1 MIARNR
7 QYPLLVAGLVLIF
20 VAGACLPGS
29 TVSPPSPPEE
39 VMTPTTPPVVPTTT
53 PAVPTTAPTNTPPVV
68 EPGATPTQ
76 PAAAG
81 VLRQWATGAT
91 ASSQYGDDDYS
102 AQQAIGAPNTMECG
116 DIETAWA
123 SETSDGVDWLEV
135 TFATAV
141 VPSEINIRETN
152 MPGFINKV
160 EVKDEAGVYYTVWEG
175 TPAIVEECPRVLTV
189 SVSGVNARVSAVRI
203 NLDQREGGWWNEIDA
218 VELVGVPSG
227 SPAVVAATP
236 TQPAAGAAVRQWAVG
251 GVASS
256 SYASPDPEWSA
267 QQATGAP
274 NTSTSECVDDQRAWA
289 SETYDGVD
297 WLEVTFATGV
307 VPTEIN
313 IHENNSPGFI
323 NKVEVKDQAGL
334 YYTVWQGTPGAVEQC
349 PRVFTVSVSGV
360 SARVNAVRI
369 SLDQRNGGDWNE
381 IDAVELV
388 GQP

>member
-1 MIARNR
+1 MRKAMGSKHV
-7 QYPLLVAGLVLIF
+7 LLVAGLVLVF

-29 TVSPPSPPEE
+29 TTVSPTSPAEE
-39 VMTPTTPPVVPTTT
+39 VATPTTPPSAP
-53 PAVPTTAPTNTPPVV
+53 PAAPTNTPPVV
-68 EPGATPTQ
+68 VEPGATATQ

-102 AQQAIGAPNTMECG
+102 AQQVIGAPNTMECG

-123 SETSDGVDWLEV
+123 SETSEGVDWLEV
-135 TFATAV
+135 SFATAV
-141 VPSEINIRETN
+141 VPTEINIYETYS
-152 MPGFINKV
+152 PGAINKV
-160 EVKDEAGVYYTVWEG
+160 EVKDEAGLYYTVWQG
-175 TPAIVEECPRVLTV
+175 TPAEVEQCPRVFTV
-189 SVSGVNARVSAVRI
+189 SVSGVSAGVKAVRI
-203 NLDQREGGWWNEIDA
+203 NLDQREGPYWNEIDA

-227 SPAVVAATP
+227 GAAVVPAATA
-236 TQPAAGAAVRQWAVG
+236 TQPAAGAAVRQWAAEA
-251 GVASS
+251 VASS
-256 SYASPDPEWSA
+256 SYSDPDWGA

-274 NTSTSECVDDQRAWA
+274 NTTECVDDQRAWA

-297 WLEVTFATGV
+297 WLELRYSAAV

-334 YYTVWQGTPGAVEQC
+334 YYTVWQGTPGAVAQC

-360 SARVNAVRI
+360 SVRVNTVRI

-388 GQP
+388 GLP

>member
-1 MIARNR
+1 MIVRKR
-7 QYPLLVAGLVLIF
+7 QHVLLVAGLVLIF

-29 TVSPPSPPEE
+29 TVSPTSPPEE
-39 VMTPTTPPVVPTTT
+39 VATATTPPSAP
-53 PAVPTTAPTNTPPVV
+53 PAAPTNTPPVT
-68 EPGATPTQ
+68 EPGATATQ
-76 PAAAG
+76 PQAAG

-102 AQQAIGAPNTMECG
+102 AQQAVGAPNTTRCG
-116 DIETAWA
+116 DMETAWCPA
-123 SETSDGVDWLEV
+123 NSEGVEWLEV
-135 TFATAV
+135 SFATAV
-141 VPSEINIRETN
+141 VPTEINIYETYS
-152 MPGFINKV
+152 PGAINKV
-160 EVKDEAGVYYTVWEG
+160 EVKDETGLYYTVWEG
-175 TPAIVEECPRVLTV
+175 TPAAVEQCPRVFTV
-189 SVSGVNARVSAVRI
+189 SVSGVSVRVNAVRI
-203 NLDQREGGWWNEIDA
+203 NLDQREGPYWNEIDA

-236 TQPAAGAAVRQWAVG
+236 TQPAAGAAVRQWAAS

-256 SYASPDPEWSA
+256 SYSDPDWGP

-289 SETYDGVD
+289 SETSDGVD
-297 WLEVTFATGV
+297 WLEVTFMTAV

-313 IHENNSPGFI
+313 IHENVSPGSI
-323 NKVEVKDQAGL
+323 NKVEVKGQAGL

-349 PRVFTVSVSGV
+349 PRVFTVPVSGV
-360 SARVNAVRI
+360 SVRVNAVRI
-369 SLDQRNGGDWNE
+369 SVDQRNADYWDE

>member
-7 QYPLLVAGLVLIF
+7 PYALLVAGLVLIF

-29 TVSPPSPPEE
+29 TVSPTSPPEE
-39 VMTPTTPPVVPTTT
+39 EMTPTTTPGAPP
-53 PAVPTTAPTNTPPVV
+53 AAPTNTPPVV
-68 EPGATPTQ
+68 AGATATQ

-81 VLRQWATGAT
+81 VLRQWAVGAV
-91 ASSQYGDDDYS
+91 ASSEYSSPDFS
-102 AQQAIGAPNTMECG
+102 AQQATGAPNTAECG
-116 DIETAWA
+116 DSETAWA
-123 SETSDGVDWLEV
+123 SETSEGVDWLEV
-135 TFATAV
+135 SFATAV
-141 VPSEINIRETN
+141 LPTEINIRETN

-189 SVSGVNARVSAVRI
+189 SVSGVNARVNAVRI
-203 NLDQREGGWWNEIDA
+203 NLDQTGGWWNEIDA
-218 VELVGVPSG
+218 VELVGQPSG
-227 SPAVVAATP
+227 APAGQPVATP
-236 TQPAAGAAVRQWAVG
+236 TQPAVAGAVRQWAAS

-256 SYASPDPEWSA
+256 SYSDPDWGP

-274 NTSTSECVDDQRAWA
+274 NVSDCVDDQRAWA
-289 SETYDGVD
+289 SETSDGVD
-297 WLEVTFATGV
+297 WLEVTFITAV

-313 IHENNSPGFI
+313 IHENVSPGSI

-349 PRVFTVSVSGV
+349 PRVFTVPVSGV
-360 SARVNAVRI
+360 SVRVNAVRI
-369 SLDQRNGGDWNE
+369 SVDQRNAGYWNE

>member
-7 QYPLLVAGLVLIF
+7 RYVLLVAGLVLVF

-39 VMTPTTPPVVPTTT
+39 VMTPTTPPS
-53 PAVPTTAPTNTPPVV
+53 APTTAPTNTPPVV
-68 EPGATPTQ
+68 VEPGATPTQ
-76 PAAAG
+76 PSAAG
-81 VLRQWATGAT
+81 ALRQWAVGAV
-91 ASSQYGDDDYS
+91 ASSEYSSPDFS
-102 AQQAIGAPNTMECG
+102 AQQATGAPNTAECG
-116 DIETAWA
+116 DSETAWA
-123 SETSDGVDWLEV
+123 SETSEGVDWLEV
-135 TFATAV
+135 SFATAV
-141 VPSEINIRETN
+141 LPTEINIRETN

-189 SVSGVNARVSAVRI
+189 SVSGVNARVNAVRI

-227 SPAVVAATP
+227 SSGVVPGATP
-236 TQPAAGAAVRQWAVG
+236 TQPAVAGATRQWAVEA
-251 GVASS
+251 VASS
-256 SYASPDPEWSA
+256 SYSDPDWGA

-274 NTSTSECVDDQRAWA
+274 NVTDCVDDQRAWA

-297 WLEVTFATGV
+297 WLEVKFAAAV

-313 IHENNSPGFI
+313 IHENISPGFI
-323 NKVEVKDQAGL
+323 NKVEVKDEAGL
-334 YYTVWQGTPGAVEQC
+334 YHTVWQGTPGAVEQC

-360 SARVNAVRI
+360 SVRVNAVRI

>member
-1 MIARNR
+1 MKIVRKR
-7 QYPLLVAGLVLIF
+7 QHLLLVAGLLLIF
-20 VAGACLPGS
+20 VASACSLPGS
-29 TVSPPSPPEE
+29 AVSPPSPPEE
-39 VMTPTTPPVVPTTT
+39 VSPTTP
-53 PAVPTTAPTNTPPVV
+53 PAVPTTAPTATPVVV

-76 PAAAG
+76 PASAG

-123 SETSDGVDWLEV
+123 SETSDGVDWLEL

-141 VPSEINIRETN
+141 VPTEINIRETN

-160 EVKDEAGVYYTVWEG
+160 EVKDEAGVYYIVWEG

-189 SVSGVNARVSAVRI
+189 SVSGVNARVNAVRI

-236 TQPAAGAAVRQWAVG
+236 TQPPVAGVVRQWATG

-256 SYASPDPEWSA
+256 SYSDPDWGA

-274 NTSTSECVDDQRAWA
+274 NVTGCVDDQRAWA
-289 SETYDGVD
+289 SETAEGVD
-297 WLEVTFATGV
+297 WLELTFATAV

-313 IHENNSPGFI
+313 IHENISPGFI

-360 SARVNAVRI
+360 SARVNTVRI
-369 SLDQRNGGDWNE
+369 SLDQRNGGDWDE

>member
-1 MIARNR
+1 MMIARNR
-7 QYPLLVAGLVLIF
+7 RYVLLVAGLVLIF
-20 VAGACLPGS
+20 VAGACLPGG
-29 TVSPPSPPEE
+29 TVSPTSPPEE
-39 VMTPTTPPVVPTTT
+39 VATATTPPSAP
-53 PAVPTTAPTNTPPVV
+53 PAAPTNTPPVV
-68 EPGATPTQ
+68 AGATPTQ

-102 AQQAIGAPNTMECG
+102 AQQAIGAPNTMDCG
-116 DIETAWA
+116 DHETAWA
-123 SETSDGVDWLEV
+123 SQTSEGVDWLEV

-141 VPSEINIRETN
+141 VPTEINIYETYS
-152 MPGFINKV
+152 PGAINKV
-160 EVKDEAGVYYTVWEG
+160 EVKDEAGLYYTVWQG
-175 TPAIVEECPRVLTV
+175 TPATVEQCPRVFTV
-189 SVSGVNARVSAVRI
+189 SVSGVSAPVKAVRI
-203 NLDQREGGWWNEIDA
+203 NLDQREGPYWNEIDA

-227 SPAVVAATP
+227 APPVVPAATP
-236 TQPAAGAAVRQWAVG
+236 TQPPVAGAVRQWAVG

-256 SYASPDPEWSA
+256 SYSDPDWGA

-274 NTSTSECVDDQRAWA
+274 NVTECVDDQRAWA
-289 SETYDGVD
+289 SETAEGVD
-297 WLEVTFATGV
+297 WLEVTFATAV

-313 IHENNSPGFI
+313 IHESVTPGFI

-334 YYTVWQGTPGAVEQC
+334 YYTVWQGTPGAVQEC

-360 SARVNAVRI
+360 SARVNTVRI
-369 SLDQRNGGDWNE
+369 SLDQRNAGYWDE